1 MPHALV
7 KSIASTFL
15 SVNAIQ
21 ESILTLLIIHVLKQ
35 SYNSLGVELPRCLNT
50 SPRRYDNYP
59 LIGGWYN
66 IWRLSTDS
74 CITRC
79 WPGEVSRE
87 VCNVRRV
94 WQIWPSPTPIA
105 RWFLRISQ
113 IMSCEILISLKFLFH
128 LSPAWTTTE
137 SRAASRPKEGFD
149 PCQQLYLHVK
159 LKPGVAHDLILTEY
173 IRRENVIVKKAVLV
187 TSFKIPKQFNLN
199 LLCIGAK
206 TIGNGGRK
214 RFCICRVEACRW

>member
-15 SVNAIQ
+15 AVNAIQ

-79 WPGEVSRE
+79 WPRE
-87 VCNVRRV
+87 VFPRSMQLTACMTDLTKLNSYRSV
-94 WQIWPSPTPIA
+94 
-105 RWFLRISQ
+105 ISENFANHVLWNLNF
-113 IMSCEILISLKFLFH
+113 IKILFH
-128 LSPAWTTTE
+128 LGPAWTTTE

-159 LKPGVAHDLILTEY
+159 LKPGVAHDLILIEY

-187 TSFKIPKQFNLN
+187 TSFKILKQFNLN
-199 LLCIGAK
+199 FLCIGAK

-214 RFCICRVEACRW
+214 RFCIFRVEACRW